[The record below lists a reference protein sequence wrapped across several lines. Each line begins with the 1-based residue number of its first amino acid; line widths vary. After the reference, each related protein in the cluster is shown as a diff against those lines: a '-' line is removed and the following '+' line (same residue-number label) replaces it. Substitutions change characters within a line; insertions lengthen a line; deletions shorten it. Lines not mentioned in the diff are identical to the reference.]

1 MVMKRRI
8 QLTLA
13 VVVISILSVLLA
25 QNVGVDGWT
34 GSLLIILLETIG
46 VIFIFEY
53 FYREFKILGWLQTY
67 LQKLAQGNILL
78 KLKSDVAEQPLGQ
91 AVQAI
96 SAYMKNIFGGVMKD
110 AIKLA
115 ETCQQI
121 KTAVEEISR
130 ASERISLITQEIAQ
144 QNFTQTEYL
153 YKTAGYI
160 KKMGESIGQAQELAD
175 ETVKVSVSSMEVAK
189 NGSVAVEKVTEKMQQ
204 IKINAQQAG
213 EKINEL
219 FNRSNKIGDFS
230 KIITNI
236 AEQTNLLAL
245 NAAIEAARAGEHGR
259 GFVVVSDEVR
269 KLAEESNVAA
279 SEINKI
285 IQEIQKEIAVA
296 GKAFNQVSALIDEG
310 VDVSGES
317 SQALEHILVSFQ
329 ESEAKVNA
337 MNQAISA
344 IAKVTE
350 EVLQTTAETQKIAEQ
365 NAQVAQQVA
374 AATEE
379 QNASIAESNL
389 ALQQLSAAAER
400 SKQDIAREVMEP
412 NMVEKVLEFK
422 KLTEHLPPEELTQE
436 RLQEI
441 ANILEVD
448 QVSITD
454 TAGFIKYGS
463 YPPALGLNLYEITP
477 EVKNLFTE
485 NKLYNAT
492 PIVHNAEEGRLF
504 KYVST
509 GGTDK
514 RIYQVAQSFDTIV
527 ALLKNKTA

>member
-25 QNVGVDGWT
+25 QNVGVDSWT

-53 FYREFKILGWLQTY
+53 FYREFKILGWLQDY
-67 LQKLAQGNILL
+67 LHKLAQGNILL
-78 KLKSDVAEQPLGQ
+78 KVKSNVAKQPLGQ

-96 SAYMKNIFGGVMKD
+96 SAYIKNIFGGVMKD
-110 AIKLA
+110 AIQIA

-310 VDVSGES
+310 VDISGES

-454 TAGFIKYGS
+454 TAGVIKYGPIILLLWDFRCMKLLLIPKS
-463 YPPALGLNLYEITP
+463 YLRKINSIMPHPLFIMLKKDGSLNMWLLEAQINAFIKWLSLLTP
-477 EVKNLFTE
+477 
-485 NKLYNAT
+485 
-492 PIVHNAEEGRLF
+492 
-504 KYVST
+504 
-509 GGTDK
+509 
-514 RIYQVAQSFDTIV
+514 
-527 ALLKNKTA
+527 

>member
-25 QNVGVDGWT
+25 QYVGVDSWT
-34 GSLLIILLETIG
+34 GSLLVVLVEVIG
-46 VIFIFEY
+46 VLIIFED
-53 FYREFKILGWLQTY
+53 FYRELKILGWLQTY

-96 SAYMKNIFGGVMKD
+96 SAYIKNIFGGVMKD
-110 AIKLA
+110 AIQIA

-310 VDVSGES
+310 VDISGES

-454 TAGFIKYGS
+454 TAGVIKYAN
-463 YPPALGLNLYEITP
+463 YPPSLGLQMYEITP
-477 EVKNLFTE
+477 DTKKLFTE

-492 PIVHNAEEGRLF
+492 PIIHNAEEGRLF
-504 KYVST
+504 KYVAT